1 MRYAIPA
8 LSEGGWIFF
17 STRIPVIFATENG
30 LLTPKAIISLVC
42 LLSTRAG
49 ACFIAGDAFEVQQH
63 GWGRLETGGP
73 IHMGVDKSQF
83 KRRLRCTFGC
93 RSASS
98 LSTAILAKIFVGFD
112 CSWMV
117 FKA

>member
-49 ACFIAGDAFEVQQH
+49 ACFIAGDAS
-63 GWGRLETGGP
+63 R
-73 IHMGVDKSQF
+73 
-83 KRRLRCTFGC
+83 
-93 RSASS
+93 
-98 LSTAILAKIFVGFD
+98 STATWLGRVQDPRLYTHGRR
-112 CSWMV
+112 
-117 FKA
+117 